1 LGRRTKGKT
10 LAKSWE
16 TSGTPELQSQM
27 ALFHHTHKTISG
39 EAKPSGARPVATTIK
54 KTQSRTVCL
63 RLHADSQCVQRME
76 GLARLGTR
84 YSTQAEPFLRM
95 HRMKT
100 VAFHCMFTGEG
111 GCWGGRGLCS
121 GWQVMVGILPPLT
134 PSATSQ
140 RSCNISESARV
151 KWRHV
156 PWGEPPV
163 THSNRFSF

>member
-1 LGRRTKGKT
+1 MGRRTKGKT

-16 TSGTPELQSQM
+16 SSGTPELQSQL

-111 GCWGGRGLCS
+111 GCWGWKGDVQRLAGD
-121 GWQVMVGILPPLT
+121 GGY
-134 PSATSQ
+134 PSSSHTL
-140 RSCNISESARV
+140 CNITEKLQHFRISQSQVETCSL
-151 KWRHV
+151 
-156 PWGEPPV
+156 G
-163 THSNRFSF
+163 

>member
-1 LGRRTKGKT
+1 MGRRTKGKT

-16 TSGTPELQSQM
+16 SSGTPELQSQL

-100 VAFHCMFTGEG
+100 VAFHGGGGLLEG
-111 GCWGGRGLCS
+111 KGDMQRLAGDGGY
-121 GWQVMVGILPPLT
+121 
-134 PSATSQ
+134 PSSSHTL
-140 RSCNISESARV
+140 CNITEKLQHFRISQSQVETCS
-151 KWRHV
+151 
-156 PWGEPPV
+156 WGEPPV